1 MKTNPHRWVKP
12 MAVLFT
18 GGLIFGTGG
27 TCVPEDP
34 FFKLGASTRALV
46 FDTFAVIVANGVNE
60 TINGALFGTDAVGDV
75 SAGDDDSTGGDAS
88 GSGSGNPDDEPPPF
102 P

>member
-34 FFKLGASTRALV
+34 LFKLGASTRALV
-46 FDTFAVIVANGVNE
+46 FGTFVDVVANEVNQ
-60 TINGALFGTDAVGDV
+60 TINGALFGGLVDD
-75 SAGDDDSTGGDAS
+75 SAGDDGSTGGDTS
-88 GSGSGNPDDEPPPF
+88 GSGSGDPGDEPPPF
-102 P
+102 L